1 MGLEVRFILIITI
14 ISIILSH
21 ISYAYA
27 THTSIPVL
35 ESLDYY
41 IAGNEYDLHGVIL
54 YNNQPTGDVLVEVNI
69 MAPDNSMI
77 REYVRSS
84 SDGSFRLRFMPEIPG
99 YYTVTVTSQCRDV
112 HRDICTY
119 QSSSMQILVL
129 EELKKD
135 ICIDDGECIGELYA
149 RTLSA
154 SIDDATL
161 YPDEKMLRLRLNAS
175 SNNNVYILLFI
186 PREIIDSSDSLIIRT
201 DDSSIEYKESVD
213 DNFRVLEITF
223 EQSPNS
229 IQIDIIGTYAV
240 PEFGY
245 PIIILII
252 STLALLITNRRYLL
266 NHLTII

>member
-1 MGLEVRFILIITI
+1 MRLILIITI
-14 ISIILSH
+14 IIVISPLSC
-21 ISYAYA
+21 AYA

-84 SDGSFRLRFMPEIPG
+84 DDGSFRLGFIPEIPG
-99 YYTVTVTSQCRDV
+99 YYTVTVTSQCRDA

-129 EELKKD
+129 EEFKKD

-149 RTLSA
+149 RTLFT
-154 SIDDATL
+154 SIEDAIL

-175 SNNNVYILLFI
+175 SNNNAYILLFI
-186 PREIIDSSDSLIIRT
+186 PREIIDSSDSLIIRA
-201 DDSSIEYKESVD
+201 DYSSIKYKESID
-213 DNFRVLEITF
+213 DNFRVLEITL
-223 EQSPNS
+223 EQPPNS
-229 IQIDIIGTYAV
+229 IQIDIIGTYAI

-252 STLALLITNRRYLL
+252 STLALLITNRRYLFV
-266 NHLTII
+266 